1 MVIMIVLFQLYTTF
15 CTQPNKHSVTLD
27 SPEPVTVCMSEKV
40 KLLCNTEMQTVSVT
54 LSVELS
60 DFYLL
65 LYIAQKT
72 FPNIIKHEKK
82 TTAVPYQSSLI
93 RLKALLPLVL

>member
-1 MVIMIVLFQLYTTF
+1 M
-15 CTQPNKHSVTLD
+15 D

-40 KLLCNTEMQTVSVT
+40 KLLCNTGMQTVSVT
-54 LSVELS
+54 LSVDLS

-65 LYIAQKT
+65 LYIPQKT
-72 FPNIIKHEKK
+72 FPNIIKHGGKK
-82 TTAVPYQSSLI
+82 PQLPLLYQSVLI